1 MNGLIQKF
9 GIGFETI
16 VVVITTISFIAGVL
30 DVMYYYY
37 KWCLKHTI
45 LPFIAI
51 FLFML
56 PVVLVEPHLSSFG
69 QDAGLANVSLTI
81 FSLLFLGSIG
91 IFIGAKIR
99 MAVASKERRVEL
111 KNWYFSELYY
121 PKTTYVVMTF
131 FFIFLLTSLTPASAL
146 NGGFGDA
153 IAVFWYFSLL
163 GTIFGLW
170 FIGTLFWLNIFKDAE
185 HSVEN
190 WVNRQSS
197 LLR

>member
-1 MNGLIQKF
+1 MNEILQKF

-99 MAVASKERRVEL
+99 MAVASKERRKEL
-111 KNWYFSELYY
+111 KDWYFSELYY

-131 FFIFLLTSLTPASAL
+131 FFIFLLTSLTPASVI
-146 NGGFGDA
+146 NGGLGDV
-153 IAVFWYFSLL
+153 ISVFWYFSLL

-170 FIGTLFWLNIFKDAE
+170 FIGILFWLNIFKDAE

-190 WVNRQSS
+190 WINRQIS
-197 LLR
+197 LSR

>member
-1 MNGLIQKF
+1 MTGLLQKF

-16 VVVITTISFIAGVL
+16 AVVITTISFIAGVL

-99 MAVASKERRVEL
+99 MAVASKERRKEL
-111 KNWYFSELYY
+111 KDWYFSELYY
-121 PKTTYVVMTF
+121 PKSTYVVMTF
-131 FFIFLLTSLTPASAL
+131 FFIFLLTSLTPASAI
-146 NGGFGDA
+146 NGGLGDV
-153 IAVFWYFSLL
+153 ISVFWYFSLL

-190 WVNRQSS
+190 WVNRQIS
-197 LLR
+197 LSR